1 MTKDELNKLFGT
13 YDNIENF
20 DGDENE
26 LHTFGLMLGEDPE
39 VLTDI
44 ANDTNAMK
52 NKLYSYFPNLAKYKI
67 KNIDSA
73 FYMHDAWYVFEIC
86 SKLSFAEL
94 KKLLSDYDYSCD
106 QYRILD

>member
-1 MTKDELNKLFGT
+1 MTTDELHNLFGK
-13 YDNIENF
+13 YECIEDF

-26 LHTFGLMLGEDPE
+26 LHTLSLMLGEDPE

-44 ANDTNAMK
+44 ANDPNAMK
-52 NKLYSYFPNLAKYKI
+52 NQIYSYFPDLAKYKI

-86 SKLSFAEL
+86 NKLSFAEL

-106 QYRILD
+106 RYCILD